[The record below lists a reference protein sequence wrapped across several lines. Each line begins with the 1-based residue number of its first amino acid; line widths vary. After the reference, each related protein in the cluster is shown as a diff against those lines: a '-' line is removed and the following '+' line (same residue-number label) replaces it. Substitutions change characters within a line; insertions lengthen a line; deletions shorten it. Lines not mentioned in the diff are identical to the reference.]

1 MCRSFY
7 YPIPAAHLEYDF
19 LRNVRHHRP
28 CHSVFAGHVPKRQ
41 LRVYGVQYQ
50 CRAVVGRERLSPH
63 VDVYK
68 ATLAGF
74 RRILHSFAD
83 SIRGHGW

>member
-7 YPIPAAHLEYDF
+7 YPIPAAHLEDYF
-19 LRNVRHHRP
+19 LRDVRHHRP
-28 CHSVFAGHVPKRQ
+28 CLSVFAGRVAERQ

-50 CRAVVGRERLSPH
+50 CRAVVGRERLSLH

-68 ATLAGF
+68 AVFAEF
-74 RRILHSFAD
+74 RRFLHSFAD
-83 SIRGHGW
+83 SIGFHG

>member
-7 YPIPAAHLEYDF
+7 YPIPTAHFEDYF
-19 LRNVRHHRP
+19 LRDVRHHRP
-28 CHSVFAGHVPKRQ
+28 CPSVFAGHVPEGQ

-50 CRAVVGRERLSPH
+50 GRAVVGRGRCARH

-68 ATLAGF
+68 ATLAEF
-74 RRILHSFAD
+74 RCPYYFD
-83 SIRGHGW
+83 GSIRFHG